1 VETLET
7 LNWLLPL
14 LAIVSFTAAVLV
26 SEDRRKTL
34 MWLCIALAAA
44 MLVSLRLLS
53 LVEGELLREVN
64 NPANVGAV
72 RVIFEKV
79 TANLVRT
86 NVGLLILGIG
96 GAVAFA
102 LAGPYPWAV
111 QFRHQAGRFLAE
123 HLTRP
128 QHRLAQRQ

>member
-1 VETLET
+1 
-7 LNWLLPL
+7 
-14 LAIVSFTAAVLV
+14 
-26 SEDRRKTL
+26 
-34 MWLCIALAAA
+34 MWLCVALAVA

-79 TANLVRT
+79 TADLVRM
-86 NVGLLILGIG
+86 NVSLLILGIV

-102 LAGPYPWAV
+102 LAGPYPWAA
-111 QFRHQAGRFLAE
+111 QFRHKAGRFLAE

-128 QHRLAQRQ
+128 HRRLPQRQ